1 MPNET
6 LDIIR
11 SRRSIRKYTGQP
23 VTEEDLRA
31 ILDAA
36 VYAPSA
42 NNSQAWHFSV
52 VRGEAMLTKVRAV
65 MKQNML
71 ASGVARMVERA
82 SVPGFVPFY
91 NTPVLILL
99 SADPAYKYAQIDC
112 GIAVQ
117 TVALAAESLGLGSCI
132 MASSELLFA
141 ADTDGSLAS
150 ELGFPQGYKH
160 VVSICLGYK
169 NEAPEAKERNAGLV
183 DYL

>member
-6 LDIIR
+6 LNTIH
-11 SRRSIRKYTGQP
+11 SRRSIRRYTAQP
-23 VTEEDLRA
+23 VTEEDIRA
-31 ILDAA
+31 IMDA
-36 VYAPSA
+36 VIYAPSA

-52 VRGEAMLTKVRAV
+52 VRSEATLAKVRAV

-71 ASGVARMVERA
+71 TSGVTRMVERA

-117 TVALAAESLGLGSCI
+117 TIALAAESLGLGSCI

-141 ADTDGSLAS
+141 VDTDGSLAC
-150 ELGFPQGYKH
+150 ELGFPQGYRH

>member
-1 MPNET
+1 MPNEM
-6 LDIIR
+6 LNIIR
-11 SRRSIRKYTGQP
+11 SRRSIRRYTSLS
-23 VTEEDLRA
+23 VKEEDIRA
-31 ILDAA
+31 IMDAA
-36 VYAPSA
+36 IYAPSA

-52 VRGEAMLTKVRAV
+52 VCGKGMLAKVRAV
-65 MKQNML
+65 MTQNML
-71 ASGVARMVERA
+71 ASGVTRMVERA

-91 NTPVLILL
+91 SAPVLIIL
-99 SADPAYKYAQIDC
+99 SADPAYKYAHIDC

-117 TVALAAESLGLGSCI
+117 TIALAAESLGLGSCI

-141 ADTDGSLAS
+141 ADSDGSLAR
-150 ELGFPQGYKH
+150 ELSIPEGYRH

>member
-11 SRRSIRKYTGQP
+11 SRRSIRRYTGQP
-23 VTEEDLRA
+23 IPEEGIRA

-71 ASGVARMVERA
+71 ASGVPRMLERA

-91 NTPVLILL
+91 NAPVLIIL
-99 SADPAYKYAQIDC
+99 SADPGYKYAQIDC

-117 TVALAAESLGLGSCI
+117 TIALAAESLGLGSCI

-141 ADTDGSLAS
+141 NDADGSLAR
-150 ELGFPQGYKH
+150 ELGFPQGHKH
-160 VVSICLGYK
+160 MISICLGYK
-169 NEAPEAKERNAGLV
+169 DEALEAKERNAGLV